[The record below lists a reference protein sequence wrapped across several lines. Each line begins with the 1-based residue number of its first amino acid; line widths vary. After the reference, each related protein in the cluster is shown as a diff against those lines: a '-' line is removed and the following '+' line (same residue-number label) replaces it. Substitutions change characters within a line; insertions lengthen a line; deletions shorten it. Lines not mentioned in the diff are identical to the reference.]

1 MVKEEKSYIFAL
13 VELLHPHP
21 MSMTSS
27 LSLIL
32 PIIVFGI
39 CVLVYYL
46 IKTNTKKDSI
56 TKLQYQNIIRLLKA
70 LEKAGSASEK
80 KKIRQEL
87 RELGYYISVHK
98 ANTVDG
104 FKQLINNGII
114 IVKDDTTS
122 SVKISKTLSNVKSKA
137 SRKEVYS
144 FPPIV
149 DDSSEILILGT
160 APGNNSLATEEYYA
174 QSGNLFWTIIQ
185 QLYNDGIAF
194 SSYEEKVNC
203 LKANHI
209 ALWDTLKACDRKG
222 STDGEIVNEEKNDI
236 DKFLKQHSSIKKIV
250 FNGQRPSSYY
260 VPSIPYEIALST
272 SPSNRQYSDEIRI
285 NSWKKCLCSY

>member
-1 MVKEEKSYIFAL
+1 MEKEEKSYIFAL
-13 VELLHPHP
+13 VELLTPTF
-21 MSMTSS
+21 MSMTSA
-27 LSLIL
+27 LPLIL

-46 IKTNTKKDSI
+46 IKTNTKKNTI
-56 TKLQYQNIIRLLKA
+56 TKQQYQIIIRLLKK
-70 LEKAGSASEK
+70 LEKTDSASEK
-80 KKIRQEL
+80 KMIRKFL
-87 RELGYYISVHK
+87 REQGYRISVHK

-114 IVKDDTTS
+114 TVKDDTIG
-122 SVKISKTLSNVKSKA
+122 SVKSSMANSRVKSKPT
-137 SRKEVYS
+137 RKEVYS

-160 APGNNSLATEEYYA
+160 APGNDSLATGEYYA

-185 QLYNDGIAF
+185 QLFNNGIAF
-194 SSYEEKVNC
+194 SSYEEKINC

-236 DKFLKQHSSIKKIV
+236 DNFLKKHPSIKKIV

-260 VPSIPYEIALST
+260 EPSISYEIALST
-272 SPSNRQYSDEIRI
+272 SPSNRQYSDEVRI
-285 NSWKKCLCSY
+285 N